1 MVWGFEDMFEE
12 GCFAASL
19 VPSLLEGI
27 SSFLYAV
34 SKDIA
39 RHIPESQ
46 IEG

>member
-1 MVWGFEDMFEE
+1 MFEE

-19 VPSLLEGI
+19 VPSLLDGI
-27 SSFLYAV
+27 NSFLYAV

-39 RHIPESQ
+39 RHIPENQ